1 MSFVPAGVKKGGVID
16 EAKSTF
22 PLLRVHI
29 HCQHQTKDAFD
40 KTHTY
45 THAHTHKQ
53 ISSTRER
60 QVCLLGAQ
68 PVLWHTHT
76 QHTHTAHTHSTH
88 TQHNTHTAQHT
99 QHTHTQHTCT
109 HSTHTHT
116 HVHTHTR
123 THTHVHTHMHTYTSI
138 CFSDSLVQLKVVT
151 FACTGP
157 WEEQ

>member
-29 HCQHQTKDAFD
+29 HCQHQTIDAFD

-76 QHTHTAHTHSTH
+76 QHTHTARTHST
-88 TQHNTHTAQHT
+88 THT
-99 QHTHTQHTCT
+99 QHTHT
-109 HSTHTHT
+109 HSTHAHTAHTHTHVHT

-123 THTHVHTHMHTYTSI
+123 TLTRSRTYTSI
-138 CFSDSLVQLKVVT
+138 CYSDSLVQLKVVT

>member
-76 QHTHTAHTHSTH
+76 QHTHTARTHST
-88 TQHNTHTAQHT
+88 THT

-116 HVHTHTR
+116 HMYTHMYTHIHVHTHTY
-123 THTHVHTHMHTYTSI
+123 THTCVHTQASA
-138 CFSDSLVQLKVVT
+138 SVT
-151 FACTGP
+151 HLCNSR
-157 WEEQ
+157 W

>member
-76 QHTHTAHTHSTH
+76 HSTH
-88 TQHNTHTAQHT
+88 TQHAHTAQHT
-99 QHTHTQHTCT
+99 HSTTHATHTHTAHMHTQH
-109 HSTHTHT
+109 THTHT
-116 HVHTHTR
+116 HVHTHTC

>member
-53 ISSTRER
+53 ISSTREG

-76 QHTHTAHTHSTH
+76 HSTH
-88 TQHNTHTAQHT
+88 TQHTHTARTHNT
-99 QHTHTQHTCT
+99 THTQHNTRNTHT
-109 HSTHTHT
+109 HSTHAHTAHTHT
-116 HVHTHTR
+116 HMYTHIHVHTHTY
-123 THTHVHTHMHTYTSI
+123 THTCIHTQASAT
-138 CFSDSLVQLKVVT
+138 VT
-151 FACTGP
+151 HLCNSR
-157 WEEQ
+157 W